1 MTDRELFLSVFEGIL
16 RCGVYND
23 FLDGYHFSC
32 VDTDNLYILRALTN
46 ARGDDIKI
54 HIIYF
59 NGLDYRGHPKYEDV
73 FVCDEHDVF
82 KAREILHKL
91 KSQMP
96 GDFATEW
103 NDTRLVNLAYSIGTL
118 ALLHEGT
125 LSSYS
130 VITGDI
136 VTDVRVCVTYD
147 EADTYT
153 VSAFRKDGVKY
164 LSYTCNQYVLNI
176 QIGNYALIYSLW
188 SCCVEQVLSTM
199 YTKLYKHYY
208 FNKTNNASTTLH
220 GTLVLDDVELNL
232 SEGKFIP
239 KDASHL
245 AYFLGFYR
253 GVFHDVEVK

>member
-16 RCGVYND
+16 RCGVYSD

-32 VDTDNLYILRALTN
+32 VDTDSIYILRALTN
-46 ARGDDIKI
+46 ARGDDIEI

-59 NGLDYRGHPKYEDV
+59 DGLDYKGHPKYEDV
-73 FVCDEHDVF
+73 FVRDEHDVF

-103 NDTRLVNLAYSIGTL
+103 NDTRLVNVAYSIGVL

-125 LSSYS
+125 LSPYT
-130 VITGDI
+130 VVTGDI

-164 LSYTCNQYVLNI
+164 LSYTCNQDVLNI
-176 QIGNYALIYSLW
+176 QLGNYALIYNLW
-188 SCCVEQVLSTM
+188 CCCVEQVLSTM

-208 FNKTNNASTTLH
+208 FNQTNNASTTLH
-220 GTLVLDDVELNL
+220 GTLVLNDVELNL
-232 SEGKFIP
+232 SEGKFMP

-245 AYFLGFYR
+245 TYFLGFYR
-253 GVFHDVEVK
+253 GVFHGVGVK